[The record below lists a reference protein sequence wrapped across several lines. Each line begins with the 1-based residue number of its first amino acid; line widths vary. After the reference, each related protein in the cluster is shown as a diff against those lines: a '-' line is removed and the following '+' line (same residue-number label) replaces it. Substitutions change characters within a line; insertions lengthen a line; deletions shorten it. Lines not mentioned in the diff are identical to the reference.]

1 MVIALQLTRM
11 LSLFLRMDLSL
22 SKVLVDL
29 SLPLLRVQVGLLL
42 AKKQKDL
49 ELLTMVLRRLDH
61 PRVDILVKKLNPLD
75 MGLQGIDLHMVMEM
89 DPNAGKLRPVKGQLL
104 AFHLPLNLGQPS

>member
-1 MVIALQLTRM
+1 M
-11 LSLFLRMDLSL
+11 LSLLLLQRMDLSI

-29 SLPLLRVQVGLLL
+29 SLPLLQVQVGLLL

-61 PRVDILVKKLNPLD
+61 PRVDILFNKLNPLG
-75 MGLQGIDLHMVMEM
+75 MGLQGLDLHMVMEM
-89 DPNAGKLRPVKGQLL
+89 DPNEGKLRPVQGKPL
-104 AFHLPLNLGQPS
+104 ALNLPLNLGKP

>member
-1 MVIALQLTRM
+1 M

-61 PRVDILVKKLNPLD
+61 RGWIYW
-75 MGLQGIDLHMVMEM
+75 
-89 DPNAGKLRPVKGQLL
+89 
-104 AFHLPLNLGQPS
+104 